1 MTEIRCVCP
10 LSGGFVPSLWLS
22 RGAGRGGGAA
32 GGQVSGYLLQVV
44 QADPHGYGSLVA
56 SDVLC
61 DDAGLLGVGD
71 RRQVGSVSIGLTLK
85 LRSEEP
91 R

>member
-1 MTEIRCVCP
+1 M
-10 LSGGFVPSLWLS
+10 
-22 RGAGRGGGAA
+22 
-32 GGQVSGYLLQVV
+32 

-61 DDAGLLGVGD
+61 DDAGFLGVGD

-91 R
+91 PLTRLEMGKRRPRLGTLVHPGAARTPEAPPPPGAVI